1 MTGSPVH
8 PEQVEQ
14 APGKE
19 EPEPL
24 PAAGR
29 GGRPPRW
36 VRGLDGAVDGIVVA
50 FGIWTLLYLAAMY
63 GGVRASLTLL
73 VWLPLAVLAVLVCAW
88 REQRS
93 VEGAEDADDPGPGPP
108 AATAEPAPRA
118 RQLGWRSWG
127 VAALVCGLGVA
138 AASIPA
144 LQSRPWPLLP
154 MLALMAAGAGVTL
167 AHVAGS
173 WRRFGEVRPPRHSE
187 HVLAL
192 VGGAALASVIP
203 FFRRV
208 QGDDV
213 YVVNR
218 SVWTAEHD
226 TFALRDT
233 MFGPET
239 FASTYGGGAPLTSFE
254 GLLGA
259 VARAIGMSGAEFVHL
274 VAPSLICIPAVWA
287 SWRLVRAWAPRRH
300 VLVLLVSVVFLLW
313 ASRGAVGD
321 MAYLRLWTGKVVGFT
336 LVMPL
341 TWVYLTRLARPGA
354 RGLRWHLFM
363 LFALGMAFA
372 GLTGTATLLAPL
384 VSAAVAL
391 AALVTR
397 GAFARMIA
405 GAAAFSIAP
414 VLHGLATILLSSG
427 GVGRR
432 EEWQADPFGVL
443 VRALGRDDG
452 LIAVM
457 VLALVLA
464 PLLVRSR
471 GAAALGA
478 AATMAFVVAVLPGV
492 PKLVDALLGTGVI
505 HFRLLLIPPIAVSVG
520 LLAAIPLPRA
530 LPKTLERC
538 AGVALAGALAVTL
551 VLVGTAPWKAPKAD
565 VTASPEVKVW
575 KDSYDDVQ
583 AVIALEPEG
592 PVLLP
597 QNHMRTLTTVSTRVF
612 AVTPRG
618 FDLLGLP
625 ASMNPDERGT
635 LNEFSRLDKRPPKP
649 AAFEEALEVI
659 GVSLVCLPRQMTGS
673 HRNEMLTRAGY
684 QEQHRA
690 GDLTCY
696 ARPGELR

>member
-1 MTGSPVH
+1 MPAD
-8 PEQVEQ
+8 VEQ
-14 APGKE
+14 ATGKD
-19 EPEPL
+19 EPEL
-24 PAAGR
+24 LSAAVADR
-29 GGRPPRW
+29 PPPRW
-36 VRGLDGAVDGIVVA
+36 VRGLDGAVDGIIVA
-50 FGIWTLLYLAAMY
+50 FGIWTMLYLAAMY

-73 VWLPLAVLAVLVCAW
+73 VWLPLAVVAVIACAW

-93 VEGAEDADDPGPGPP
+93 VEAADDAGDPGPGRSAPS
-108 AATAEPAPRA
+108 AQPAPGA

-127 VAALVCGLGVA
+127 VAASLCGLGVA

-167 AHVAGS
+167 AHVAGG
-173 WRRFGEVRPPRHSE
+173 WRRFGEVRLPHHAE

-192 VGGAALASVIP
+192 VGGAVLASIIP

-259 VARAIGMSGAEFVHL
+259 LARAVGMSGAEFVYL

-300 VLVLLVSVVFLLW
+300 VLVLLVSVVFLFW

-336 LVMPL
+336 VVMPL

-397 GAFARMIA
+397 GAAFARMIA

-443 VRALGRDDG
+443 SRALGRDDG
-452 LIAVM
+452 LIAVI
-457 VLALVLA
+457 VLALILA
-464 PLLVRSR
+464 PLVVRNR

-478 AATMAFVVAVLPGV
+478 AATMAFVVAILPGV

-530 LPKTLERC
+530 LPKTVERC
-538 AGVALAGALAVTL
+538 AGVALAGGLAVIL
-551 VLVGTAPWKAPKAD
+551 VMVGTAPWKAPKAD
-565 VTASPEVKVW
+565 VTARPEPKVW
-575 KDSYDDVQ
+575 KDTYDDVQ
-583 AVIALEPEG
+583 AVIALDPEG

-625 ASMNPDERGT
+625 ASRNPDERGT
-635 LNEFSRLDKRPPKP
+635 LNGFSRLDKRPPKP
-649 AAFEEALEVI
+649 AAFEQALEVI
-659 GVSLVCLPRQMTGS
+659 GVSLVCLPRRMTGS
-673 HRNEMLTRAGY
+673 YRNEMLTRAGY